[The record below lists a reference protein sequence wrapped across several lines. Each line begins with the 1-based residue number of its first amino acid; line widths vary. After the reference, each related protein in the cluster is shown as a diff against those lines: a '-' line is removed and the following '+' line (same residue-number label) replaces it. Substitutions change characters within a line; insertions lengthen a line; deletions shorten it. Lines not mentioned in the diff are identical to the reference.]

1 MSKFRPLGKHIIA
14 RPLDPEELKTE
25 WGLILP
31 ESGKPDDIQCE
42 VLAVGRR
49 VEEIE
54 KGDRVLVPRTL
65 FKHKVMRRLFIEEE
79 HVLCGLEEIP
89 A

>member
-1 MSKFRPLGKHIIA
+1 MSNLKPLGKHIIA
-14 RPLDPEELKTE
+14 RPLEPEELKTDS
-25 WGLILP
+25 GLVLAY
-31 ESGKPDDIQCE
+31 SGKPDDIQCE

-49 VEEIE
+49 VEEI
-54 KGDRVLVPRTL
+54 KTGDRVLIPRTI

-79 HVLCGLEEIP
+79 HVLCTLEES